1 VNTDDSSQTH
11 NHNHNV
17 NGFPEARRKQEFR
30 QLWKMRYARESFQYV
45 RKICNFITDER
56 LNRSSPVHRQL
67 CTAIVVLYARPFKSS
82 EIVGALSEKFVPNEM
97 RSLHHQLMKFR
108 DQVAAHSPANAMP
121 YGSDGPPANSVWL
134 VIAND
139 GQQSLGVIE
148 LHFLATA
155 ISEII
160 ALSNILIEGTHNE
173 LGSIWMRLHEQRLF
187 PTSPGEYLMDPEK
200 AEFTPMKMPPD

>member
-17 NGFPEARRKQEFR
+17 NAFSEDRRKQEFR
-30 QLWKMRYARESFQYV
+30 QLWKMRYARESFQNV
-45 RKICNFITDER
+45 RKICDFITDQR
-56 LNRSSPVHRQL
+56 LDTSSPVHHQL
-67 CTAIVVLYARPFKSS
+67 CTAIVVLYARPFKGSG
-82 EIVGALSEKFVPNEM
+82 IVGTLSEKFVPNEM

-108 DQVAAHSPANAMP
+108 DEVAAHSPANAMP

-148 LHFLATA
+148 LHFSATA

-160 ALSNILIEGTHNE
+160 ALSNILIEGTLNK

-200 AEFTPMKMPPD
+200 AEFTSMNMPRD